1 MTMRYTGLGF
11 LAAILLA
18 SLTACG
24 GGGGSSA
31 SSGGGG
37 VTTSGVDTPAQVSVV
52 NSN

>member
-18 SLTACG
+18 SLTAC